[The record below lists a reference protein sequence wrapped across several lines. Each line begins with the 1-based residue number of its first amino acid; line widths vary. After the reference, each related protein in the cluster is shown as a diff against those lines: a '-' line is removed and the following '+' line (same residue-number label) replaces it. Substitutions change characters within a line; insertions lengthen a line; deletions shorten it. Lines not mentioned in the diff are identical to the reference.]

1 MNSDLASKYFLI
13 ELDSNKKQKQNM
25 LISLEIIWTCQK
37 MLILMVEIEKLH

>member
-1 MNSDLASKYFLI
+1 METDLPSRYFLI
-13 ELDSNKKQKQNM
+13 ELNLKQTNKKNK

>member
-1 MNSDLASKYFLI
+1 METDLPSRYFLI
-13 ELDSNKKQKQNM
+13 ELNLKQTKKNK